1 MGLIL
6 DLKIT
11 KMYLR
16 GTACTHP
23 QSSQQSE
30 SCSQA
35 GGPHTDLGFFSSE
48 VVDLLTKVLQC
59 IFLSRLSGT
68 RLTLVE
74 PFWTYVSWKVC
85 RKEQPC
91 WPLVRQ
97 VWTLGYM

>member
-1 MGLIL
+1 MYAMGLIL

-35 GGPHTDLGFFSSE
+35 GGPHTDLGFFHHKYVE
-48 VVDLLTKVLQC
+48 VCILEGLQKRATLLAFGPTSLD
-59 IFLSRLSGT
+59 FGL
-68 RLTLVE
+68 
-74 PFWTYVSWKVC
+74 YV
-85 RKEQPC
+85 
-91 WPLVRQ
+91 
-97 VWTLGYM
+97 T